1 MLVGHASVGS
11 TTVRH
16 TGITASLPWGI
27 ALALALALPVA
38 RAQQERPPLT
48 ISIEPP
54 ARVALGDRGQIVV
67 LVIAGPSAARPLLVT
82 PTSEGA
88 AIEIVQG
95 RFTRADAQDPD
106 DEVLRFEVPFVAR
119 TAGTSVVR
127 VRVDGFT
134 CDEARC
140 QALALEQA
148 RAVEVLP
155 R

>member
-1 MLVGHASVGS
+1 M
-11 TTVRH
+11 
-16 TGITASLPWGI
+16 TASLPWI
-27 ALALALALPVA
+27 AIAIAIPIA
-38 RAQQERPPLT
+38 RAQEERPPLT

-54 ARVALGDRGQIVV
+54 ARVALGDRGEIVV
-67 LVIAGPSAARPLLVT
+67 VVIAGPSAARPLLVT
-82 PTSEGA
+82 PVSEGP

-95 RFTRADAQDPD
+95 RVTRADAQDPED
-106 DEVLRFEVPFVAR
+106 DVLRFEIPFVAR

-140 QALALEQA
+140 HALELEQA
-148 RAVEVLP
+148 RAIEVLP